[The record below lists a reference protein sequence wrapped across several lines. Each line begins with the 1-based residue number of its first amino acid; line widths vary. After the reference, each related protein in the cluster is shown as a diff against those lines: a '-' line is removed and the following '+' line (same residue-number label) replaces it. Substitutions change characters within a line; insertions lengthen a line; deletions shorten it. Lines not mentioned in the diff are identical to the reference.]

1 MKEKVLVKSKDFL
14 AGYIYKTLEK
24 DVIKALCFTK
34 EEEFPIT
41 KEISIPWAW
50 CTRRSS
56 CLYDRNDW
64 KHSAEEIMLEVA
76 NIAMNEL
83 KHTLD
88 YDRKKFD
95 ASICVAPATKGW
107 RSEVCFEIYQLPE
120 VKEMTVAEVE
130 EALGYKIKIVG
141 DVR

>member
-14 AGYIYKTLEK
+14 AGYIYKTLEQ
-24 DVIKALCFTK
+24 DVVKALCVDK
-34 EEEFPIT
+34 EEEFPIR

-50 CTRRSS
+50 CRRRSS
-56 CLYDRNDW
+56 CLYGEDDW
-64 KHSAEEIMLEVA
+64 RPAAEEIMLEVA
-76 NIAMNEL
+76 NMAINEL
-83 KHTLD
+83 KHTFD

-95 ASICVAPATKGW
+95 ASICVVPTTKGW

-130 EALGYKIKIVG
+130 AALGYKIKIVG
-141 DVR
+141 EK